1 MPPNRRAQGR
11 QAEDVAAAYLLDK
24 GYTLITRR
32 YTAPGGEID
41 LIALRDGVL
50 VFVEVKSSTRSS
62 DAALLQVDER
72 KRQRFVQAAA
82 HYLASADHP
91 KLPARCDIIL
101 VSPQGIRHLPDA
113 FRG

>member
-11 QAEDVAAAYLLDK
+11 KAEDEAAAYLLAK

-41 LIALRDGVL
+41 IIALCDGVL
-50 VFVEVKSSTRSS
+50 VFLEVKSSTRSS

-72 KRQRFVQAAA
+72 KRQRFLQAAA
-82 HYLASADHP
+82 HYLASTDHP
-91 KLPARCDIIL
+91 ELPARCDIIL
-101 VSPQGIRHLPDA
+101 VSPQGIQHLPDA
-113 FRG
+113 FR